1 MRRELG
7 GLRVLVT
14 RPVDQAETLCRLIA
28 DAGGEA
34 LRLPTLVIRDPEPE
48 QAARRDAVI
57 DALEVY
63 DLAVFISVNAVARGM
78 ERIRARRAWPA
89 GVKIATVG
97 ASSARALE
105 RYGLAVDLVPA
116 HEFNSEALL
125 ALEALQSMRGRRVV
139 IFRGNGGRD
148 VLRDE
153 LRGRG
158 ASVDYV
164 EVYRRACPDIDPAAI
179 AHLWQPGAINIV
191 TVTSNESLQNLH
203 DMAGPRGQP
212 LLRELPLVVVSP
224 RQAVLAAA
232 LGFSNEPLVAAN
244 AGDEAILAVLLDYAA
259 RRRGLTKNVP
269 SDRDDSL

>member
-259 RRRGLTKNVP
+259 RRRGLTHNVP

>member
-164 EVYRRACPDIDPAAI
+164 EVYRRACPDIDPKAI

>member
-1 MRRELG
+1 MNMRGELR

-14 RPVDQAETLCRLIA
+14 RPVNQADALCRLITG
-28 DAGGEA
+28 AGGEA
-34 LRLPTLVIRDPEPE
+34 LRLPTLAIRDPDPE

-57 DALEVY
+57 DSLEGY
-63 DLAVFISVNAVARGM
+63 DLAVFISVNAVTRGM
-78 ERIRARRAWPA
+78 ERIRARRPWPA

-105 RYGLAVDLVPA
+105 NCGLTVDLVPG

-125 ALEALQSMRGRRVV
+125 ALAALQDMRGRRVV

-148 VLRDE
+148 VLRDVLTE
-153 LRGRG
+153 RG
-158 ASVDYV
+158 ATVDYV
-164 EVYRRACPDIDPAAI
+164 EVYRRACPEIDPDTI
-179 AHLWQPGAINIV
+179 AQIWQPGAVDIV

-203 DMAGPRGQP
+203 DMAGPRGQL

-232 LGFSNEPLVAAN
+232 LGFAHKPLLAAN
-244 AGDEAILAVLLDYAA
+244 AGDEAILAVLLDYVA
-259 RRRGLTKNVP
+259 RRDAGV
-269 SDRDDSL
+269 

>member
-164 EVYRRACPDIDPAAI
+164 EVYRRACPDIDPEAI

-232 LGFSNEPLVAAN
+232 LGFNNEPLVAAN

-259 RRRGLTKNVP
+259 RRRGLTYNVP